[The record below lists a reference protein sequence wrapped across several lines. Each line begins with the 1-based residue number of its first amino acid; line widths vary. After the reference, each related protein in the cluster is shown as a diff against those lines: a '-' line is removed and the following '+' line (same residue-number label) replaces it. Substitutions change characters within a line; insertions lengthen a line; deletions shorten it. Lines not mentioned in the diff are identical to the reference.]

1 MKRRDFLRTGV
12 AASAALAL
20 PQNLVAAAPGD
31 IPASKNSTYER
42 RQRQDPFHLGMAGYT
57 FRHFDI
63 DQALAFMKR
72 LDVHYLCI
80 KDFHL
85 PLDASTEQIAAFKQ
99 KLAEAGVVGY
109 GVGPIYMRSEA
120 EVDRAFAY
128 AKRVGVSL
136 LVGVPNYELLD
147 YAEKAVKQY
156 DIRLAI
162 HLHGPDM
169 KVQGSDRFLYPDATD
184 IWENTKD
191 RDPRMGMC
199 LDIGHNLRYGSDS
212 LRDLKRYHTRV
223 FDMHMKDVTG
233 NTKADRSVELGRGVI
248 DFSEYVRLMRKVG
261 YVGSVSL
268 EYEKDMKDP
277 FFGICESVGYFRGIC
292 AATK

>member
-12 AASAALAL
+12 AASATLAL
-20 PQNLVAAAPGD
+20 PQGLVAAAPGD

-42 RQRQDPFHLGMAGYT
+42 RQRQEPFHLGMAGYT

-63 DQALAFMKR
+63 DQTLAFMKR

-156 DIRLAI
+156 DIRLAL

-169 KVQGSDRFLYPDATD
+169 KVQGSDRFL
-184 IWENTKD
+184 
-191 RDPRMGMC
+191 
-199 LDIGHNLRYGSDS
+199 
-212 LRDLKRYHTRV
+212 
-223 FDMHMKDVTG
+223 
-233 NTKADRSVELGRGVI
+233 
-248 DFSEYVRLMRKVG
+248 
-261 YVGSVSL
+261 
-268 EYEKDMKDP
+268 
-277 FFGICESVGYFRGIC
+277 
-292 AATK
+292 

>member
-42 RQRQDPFHLGMAGYT
+42 RQRQEPFHLGMAGYT

-85 PLDASTEQIAAFKQ
+85 PLDASAEQIAAFKQ

-156 DIRLAI
+156 
-162 HLHGPDM
+162 
-169 KVQGSDRFLYPDATD
+169 
-184 IWENTKD
+184 
-191 RDPRMGMC
+191 
-199 LDIGHNLRYGSDS
+199 
-212 LRDLKRYHTRV
+212 
-223 FDMHMKDVTG
+223 
-233 NTKADRSVELGRGVI
+233 
-248 DFSEYVRLMRKVG
+248 
-261 YVGSVSL
+261 
-268 EYEKDMKDP
+268 
-277 FFGICESVGYFRGIC
+277 
-292 AATK
+292 